1 MLKEGV
7 FLGKRY
13 EILGRIGSGGMAD
26 VYKGKDHKLNR
37 YVAVKVLKSD
47 YRNDESF
54 IKKFV
59 SEAQAAAGLMH
70 PNVVNV
76 YDVGQDRGL
85 YYMVM
90 ELVEGIT
97 LKEYIEKKERLSAK
111 ETISISIQM
120 ISGIQAAHNHHIIHR
135 DIKPQNIIISK
146 DGKVK
151 VTDFGIARATTS
163 TATISTNV
171 MGSVHYTSPEQ
182 AKGGIVDER
191 SDIYSAGISM
201 YEMVT
206 GHVPFDGD
214 STVSVALKHLKEKIV
229 APSVEVPD
237 IPYSLDCIIMKCT
250 EKNVERR
257 YQNCQDLISD
267 LKHSLVDPD
276 GHFVDEQ
283 LDVYTGRKTTGDET
297 ILMSEDEIRRAQER
311 SYSQSDDYD
320 DPDYDDDDYD
330 DDDYDDDDD
339 DYRAPTQRRNS
350 DYNRKKNV
358 DPNTKKIMKILMVVA
373 AAIIAMVII
382 FMVGNAMGA
391 FKGGIG
397 MNTTTNDAKVVV
409 PNLLGMTE
417 DEAKAALKKKNLGYS
432 IAGREESDKYAAG
445 EIMEQSEKANSKVEK
460 NTEIKVVISTGK
472 AKKTVSVPD
481 VKGMSEDDAQKTLE
495 NLNLVVEAQ
504 AQNSDTVASGK
515 VISTDPAAGTQLTEG
530 SKVTMYVSLGIE
542 SVEVPSITGMSL
554 EEAQAAIQNVGLQ
567 ASVTEDY
574 SDTVASG
581 MVISQDPASGKVKK
595 GSTVN
600 IVVSKG
606 AKVKMVT
613 VPSLSGM
620 TQQAAEQAII
630 DAGLTVGSVTEEYNA
645 GVSAGYVI
653 SQTASVGSQIEKG
666 SSVGFVVSK
675 GAQPS
680 TDNGNTGGED
690 NESSELQ

>member
-111 ETISISIQM
+111 EAISISIQM

-171 MGSVHYTSPEQ
+171 MGSVHYTPPEQ

-191 SDIYSAGISM
+191 SDIYSAGITM

-237 IPYSLDCIIMKCT
+237 IPYSLECIIMKCT

-257 YQNCQDLISD
+257 YQNCQALISD

-283 LDVYTGRKTTGDET
+283 LGVFTGRKPAGDET

-320 DPDYDDDDYD
+320 DSDYDDDDYD

-397 MNTTTNDAKVVV
+397 LNTTTNDAKVVV
-409 PNLLGMTE
+409 PKMLGMTE

-481 VKGMSEDDAQKTLE
+481 VRGMSEDDAQKTLE

-504 AQNSDTVASGK
+504 AQNNATVASG
-515 VISTDPAAGTQLTEG
+515 
-530 SKVTMYVSLGIE
+530 
-542 SVEVPSITGMSL
+542 
-554 EEAQAAIQNVGLQ
+554 
-567 ASVTEDY
+567 
-574 SDTVASG
+574 
-581 MVISQDPASGKVKK
+581 
-595 GSTVN
+595 
-600 IVVSKG
+600 
-606 AKVKMVT
+606 
-613 VPSLSGM
+613 
-620 TQQAAEQAII
+620 
-630 DAGLTVGSVTEEYNA
+630 
-645 GVSAGYVI
+645 
-653 SQTASVGSQIEKG
+653 
-666 SSVGFVVSK
+666 
-675 GAQPS
+675 
-680 TDNGNTGGED
+680 
-690 NESSELQ
+690 